1 MKRNSL
7 VFSLIT
13 LLVLGLMLATPGRA
27 LAEGGLT
34 LFTDYPSQMIGIGET
49 VSVPLSLKA
58 STAQT
63 IELSVKGLPDGWT
76 ASFHGGS
83 NIVSA
88 VYVDESNP
96 GNVDL
101 RLEPPADIKAG
112 KYSLTV
118 VARSGIEQAELPL
131 NFTVQEKL
139 PPRLSLSVD
148 GLPTKRGGPTSTF
161 NFTASL
167 KNEGGEDLTVS
178 LSATQPDNMQV
189 SILSGGQ
196 DATEIQL
203 AANETKTLTIKADP
217 LIKLA
222 AGEYPFTVQA
232 IAGEAKANLDLTAQ
246 VVGEGNL
253 TITTPSG
260 QLSGTAYAGKDN
272 TLKLTLTN
280 DGTASLKGIA
290 LTSTEPNGWTVT
302 FDQQQI
308 AEIPAGQS
316 TEVTATIKPLD
327 KAVAGDY
334 MVTINAQPL
343 DSKQQSAQFRI
354 TVRTSTIWGVA
365 GIGLIALAVAVV
377 GISVVRF
384 GRR

>member
-7 VFSLIT
+7 VFSLMT

-63 IELSVKGLPDGWT
+63 VELSVKGLPDGWT

-83 NIVSA
+83 KIVSA

-101 RLEPPADIKAG
+101 RLEPPEDIKAG

-148 GLPTKRGGPTSTF
+148 GLPTKRGGPTSTS

-253 TITTPSG
+253 IITTPSG
-260 QLSGTAYAGKDN
+260 QLSGTAYAGRDN

-334 MVTINAQPL
+334 MVTINAKPL

>member
-1 MKRNSL
+1 MIMKRNSL
-7 VFSLIT
+7 VFSLMT

-63 IELSVKGLPDGWT
+63 VELSVKGLPDGWT

-83 NIVSA
+83 KIVSA

-101 RLEPPADIKAG
+101 RLEPPEDIKAG

-253 TITTPSG
+253 IITTPSG
-260 QLSGTAYAGKDN
+260 QLS
-272 TLKLTLTN
+272 
-280 DGTASLKGIA
+280 
-290 LTSTEPNGWTVT
+290 ERPM
-302 FDQQQI
+302 
-308 AEIPAGQS
+308 PAG
-316 TEVTATIKPLD
+316 
-327 KAVAGDY
+327 
-334 MVTINAQPL
+334 
-343 DSKQQSAQFRI
+343 I
-354 TVRTSTIWGVA
+354 TRLNSP
-365 GIGLIALAVAVV
+365 
-377 GISVVRF
+377 
-384 GRR
+384 